1 MEQPHQNGDSPKISY
16 DVVEDYCNSS
26 NEEDMLEFVT
36 KNQED
41 HGLFERHEHLEWENT
56 VRANADNVESV
67 ENGICKRDDENDED
81 YECNYTNRA
90 LRFSM
95 VIEKEAT
102 EVYIHESNFYKVSA
116 TTPKRFFLSPKKD

>member
-1 MEQPHQNGDSPKISY
+1 MEQPHQNGGSPKFSY

-26 NEEDMLEFVT
+26 NKEDMLEFVN

-41 HGLFERHEHLEWENT
+41 HSLSERHEHLEWQN
-56 VRANADNVESV
+56 
-67 ENGICKRDDENDED
+67 DENDED

-102 EVYIHESNFYKVSA
+102 KGFAGGELEWTEILALHFGSMKQG
-116 TTPKRFFLSPKKD
+116 DD